1 MLLRIQPDESLRSY
15 VDRNLLVNFMDWRV
29 DRLRWLAEG
38 EITHQA
44 VKVIASTMG
53 WEGCYGFNRLL
64 HEHTQLP
71 LQFVIRD
78 TRDVSYSRTAYLK
91 PRTAITNSDSHAYC
105 PECVRQDVKDLGF
118 SYWRRNFPDHVSVCA
133 THNVVLLSTC
143 PYCDQPFSSKGH
155 NLDVMWRKCSGRH
168 LGDAESVMNLD
179 EDALKHARFVEA
191 LCAYEF
197 SISIHSAVAILSDK
211 LRSLKKLTKR
221 MKSERKA
228 MIDFLDRIS
237 INLEEKGFDSP
248 VINSEFLP
256 EEILKI
262 VVYAYETF
270 DRFVVDLY
278 EHDKDL
284 IPIESLWRNYGNGR
298 YATTCRE

>member
-1 MLLRIQPDESLRSY
+1 
-15 VDRNLLVNFMDWRV
+15 
-29 DRLRWLAEG
+29 
-38 EITHQA
+38 
-44 VKVIASTMG
+44 
-53 WEGCYGFNRLL
+53 
-64 HEHTQLP
+64 
-71 LQFVIRD
+71 
-78 TRDVSYSRTAYLK
+78 
-91 PRTAITNSDSHAYC
+91 
-105 PECVRQDVKDLGF
+105 
-118 SYWRRNFPDHVSVCA
+118 
-133 THNVVLLSTC
+133 
-143 PYCDQPFSSKGH
+143 
-155 NLDVMWRKCSGRH
+155 
-168 LGDAESVMNLD
+168 MNLD

-211 LRSLKKLTKR
+211 LCSLKKLTKR

-278 EHDKDL
+278 EHDKNL